1 MPTVTFSIPASVLR
15 SQHYSLELEGT
26 GARGETEVA
35 GSYVFQVVRR

>member
-26 GARGETEVA
+26 SASGETEVA